1 MCSAGPVL
9 GQRAQPGAVS
19 AEGLA
24 SPPRPTPGPRALLRI
39 LLPLEPRAPRKP
51 VRPPSPVNSHPAVLC
66 GHSLALTHHIT
77 TCCFFLCLRASR
89 RGAPRDGHWCVLHEP
104 GGVLRARVSVQV
116 NSCRDRSTGTAASVG
131 WWRAPGPAGSSFCCA
146 FSGTE
151 PSGCPGR
158 GAGPGSPSPPRPWCW
173 LFPQEQ
179 SGVPSPG
186 LEAQWL
192 LPGRRA
198 ASVCACRVCVCA
210 LCACV
215 SRVCA
220 VCVHM
225 CPVCVPCVRVPCVC
239 LCRVCVCVCVRRV
252 WGGMGGP
259 AGSLKKCS
267 LFLGSPSPSPG
278 HPLPLRSLLFGGPW
292 LLLWGSTSCLHP
304 APPKSPGTHR
314 LTPRPFSHPPDLDQE
329 PDPLPASGLLPP
341 PPSTAP

>member
-1 MCSAGPVL
+1 MHSFRALKKESCPNHQILVALKHVWAVAWGLAAQSVRRRLHMCSAGPVL

-66 GHSLALTHHIT
+66 GHSLALTHRIT

-116 NSCRDRSTGTAASVG
+116 NSSRDRSTGTAASVG

-151 PSGCPGR
+151 PSGRPGR

-173 LFPQEQ
+173 LR
-179 SGVPSPG
+179 GTPG
-186 LEAQWL
+186 T
-192 LPGRRA
+192 
-198 ASVCACRVCVCA
+198 
-210 LCACV
+210 
-215 SRVCA
+215 
-220 VCVHM
+220 
-225 CPVCVPCVRVPCVC
+225 
-239 LCRVCVCVCVRRV
+239 V
-252 WGGMGGP
+252 WG
-259 AGSLKKCS
+259 
-267 LFLGSPSPSPG
+267 
-278 HPLPLRSLLFGGPW
+278 PLPW
-292 LLLWGSTSCLHP
+292 T
-304 APPKSPGTHR
+304 
-314 LTPRPFSHPPDLDQE
+314 
-329 PDPLPASGLLPP
+329 
-341 PPSTAP
+341 